1 VPFNEI
7 IQCGNKLAVNFIKLE
22 IDENESIY
30 KQKLDIKLS
39 LSGKSI
45 DLSKIEM
52 QAALTPP

>member
-1 VPFNEI
+1 
-7 IQCGNKLAVNFIKLE
+7 
-22 IDENESIY
+22 
-30 KQKLDIKLS
+30 LDIKLS

>member
-1 VPFNEI
+1 
-7 IQCGNKLAVNFIKLE
+7 VNFIKLE